1 MYVMK
6 GDPLDECLE
15 LVADRNRRR
24 IIQHLRNVTEREVDI
39 DTLIDH
45 LHDGEP
51 ISVAERPSRTQTSIQ
66 LHHDHL
72 PKLEYHGVIEYE
84 SEREVVRYRSDAEI
98 ESILDSLQE
107 HVHGNAVHISI

>member
-1 MYVMK
+1 MK
-6 GDPLDECLE
+6 GDPLDKCLE

-24 IIQHLRNVTEREVDI
+24 IIQHLRYVAGREVDI
-39 DTLIDH
+39 DTLIDY
-45 LHDGEP
+45 LHDSEP
-51 ISVAERPSRTQTSIQ
+51 ISVADQHSRNQTSIQ

-84 SEREVVRYRSDAEI
+84 PEREVVRYRSDAEI

-107 HVHGNAVHISI
+107 HVQGNGVHISI